1 MNLNQLIW
9 ERIRKQL
16 REKKEEGFEEIYILT
31 YQQLYRDVI
40 QAVGREEKAEK
51 ILVDFYVRVYE
62 ELGDFPNHIDSE
74 EEALQWLESILYE
87 FFEIQPDGRDRED
100 ILAKRISEERATT
113 LFFEIEDRLGIQD
126 ADGGLDREQESSE
139 KADRRKRVWIL
150 LTTMAGILVLAL
162 AGSWKVRSMIQ
173 EWDASMKVDLT
184 EETAFNEVG
193 RERAAAAGGGES
205 ESQDLTDLE
214 ETEEETEE
222 KEETDILNVA
232 GWEVEVDEEG
242 RILDS
247 RRGER
252 VITHGS
258 VQSRDSWEYML
269 LNQDAFPDM
278 EKEMEQSLIRIS
290 GEEAKEYQLLA
301 EGVEDFVLEGEKIYY
316 ATETGVRAMDL
327 EELNRLE
334 PIALSEEIRV
344 KGDGFYLL
352 NELGWPEKAGQIQ
365 DGDRILR
372 VEDGKIRY
380 VTQAARTVGGRTF
393 YLAEADGDMGAE
405 LCCSNGSE
413 AWVFQKGN
421 IWIDSFC
428 TAGDWIYFSAYEERD
443 EAGRR
448 YSSVYRVKADGTGL
462 QNMTGLFQGNVTAM
476 YYFADQGAIYGEFKP
491 DSYHSYYGQIVRI
504 SLDGGMQVYD
514 SREARSAYQTTGDDV
529 LELIAV
535 EDGKIYCYWH
545 DCSVS
550 GGQAS
555 ILWTRPLV
563 LG

>member
-184 EETAFNEVG
+184 EETAFNEAG

-222 KEETDILNVA
+222 KE
-232 GWEVEVDEEG
+232 
-242 RILDS
+242 
-247 RRGER
+247 
-252 VITHGS
+252 
-258 VQSRDSWEYML
+258 
-269 LNQDAFPDM
+269 
-278 EKEMEQSLIRIS
+278 
-290 GEEAKEYQLLA
+290 
-301 EGVEDFVLEGEKIYY
+301 
-316 ATETGVRAMDL
+316 
-327 EELNRLE
+327 
-334 PIALSEEIRV
+334 
-344 KGDGFYLL
+344 
-352 NELGWPEKAGQIQ
+352 
-365 DGDRILR
+365 
-372 VEDGKIRY
+372 
-380 VTQAARTVGGRTF
+380 
-393 YLAEADGDMGAE
+393 
-405 LCCSNGSE
+405 
-413 AWVFQKGN
+413 
-421 IWIDSFC
+421 
-428 TAGDWIYFSAYEERD
+428 
-443 EAGRR
+443 
-448 YSSVYRVKADGTGL
+448 
-462 QNMTGLFQGNVTAM
+462 
-476 YYFADQGAIYGEFKP
+476 
-491 DSYHSYYGQIVRI
+491 
-504 SLDGGMQVYD
+504 
-514 SREARSAYQTTGDDV
+514 
-529 LELIAV
+529 
-535 EDGKIYCYWH
+535 
-545 DCSVS
+545 
-550 GGQAS
+550 
-555 ILWTRPLV
+555 
-563 LG
+563 